1 MQKNAKNTINK
12 SNIISELG
20 YTKIAIFCYFC
31 IAVTLNTIFA

>member
-1 MQKNAKNTINK
+1 MQKSTINK